1 MNVSITF
8 ALSIKILPPIA
19 TVFIHQEIR
28 RLIQRN
34 RLEEALDYAGDF
46 AQEQELDVQYLQLLG
61 RELEQVEIKKLRQNL
76 SAHAYDEEISE
87 ISTRLL
93 QWVDT
98 YIPFEAEQSD
108 RVDPKESARYHRWED
123 VRERVRAILHLN
135 GMVPALIFLDQL
147 VGQLG
152 QRAELGA
159 IKAAYEDWADLL
171 SSDAGSEGAVWLYD
185 YQRIQTRLED
195 LLNELNEEDLRKSW
209 SLHFH
214 QLTTVFGDSS
224 EKYRDEIVFALVA
237 RVERILIPS
246 SIAGEAEQQAF
257 KRAMYRLQDLYHAGQ
272 FEEAYQQA
280 LHIRNELECESSQ
293 LYEYLLLSFFLKEG
307 PKSIID
313 RAITQADY
321 EPLRHLYVY
330 AARLRSLQWPE
341 AATEE
346 VPKHEAYAYV
356 GKGVASNTAVHN
368 LRQIAN
374 GLLLRLA
381 ERYSQLVSQHD
392 SAAARLALQRGMWL
406 TSLIGQYVAGDALF
420 APLVVTELAGGGL
433 QETQWVKVEEG
444 ELRNVYPDFDALSL
458 LRSARRVLRL
468 ELLPSPSNPE
478 EPLIADL
485 CYSLEDRYASV
496 QLDQQLDRSP
506 AVIVH
511 KLKEIL
517 RASYVMS
524 LLFPEYTRLADL
536 PIRELATKEGLLEWF
551 SLDEQGRLSTKS
563 DDLGLRGFPAYTYLA
578 HFVQWRD
585 GPAAWQRLEGELRE
599 LVYYRLAH
607 RAQQAYDKIN
617 SSHYAISDL
626 NRSYVETVMDCL
638 KDWLKCY
645 QAYGDERFWEACYH
659 ELTGDGH
666 FFWFSVTS
674 AGLSDPLYLREF
686 NWSSLRF
693 LRQLLEHR
701 PKKDLLEAQTEIG
714 LNYLRFFIDKRYREI
729 QRITENQLNPR
740 VAYRQEIYN
749 LMEHV
754 LVLCEKIVPLDE
766 FLAFIYDELILEQIL
781 PWLDIKGDKL
791 IDYPSERYHPL
802 MAVDLFNRVQRVLVD
817 QSANWSDEA
826 VFQEVLLHR
835 YRDARYDYEFEFS
848 PLRYRNYHLED
859 RQLMVELLNRCLHF
873 YRLTDDPKYLELPY
887 REYVLNRGR
896 FRWGYYVR
904 PLRQGRAQELVA
916 PFLIFEHWHNWRIDG
931 LHYLRQRKY
940 VKKEWRRH
948 YSAGHVFDDGLL
960 HSE

>member
-1 MNVSITF
+1 M
-8 ALSIKILPPIA
+8 
-19 TVFIHQEIR
+19 
-28 RLIQRN
+28 
-34 RLEEALDYAGDF
+34 DYAGDF
-46 AQEQELDVQYLQLLG
+46 AQDQELDVQYLQLLG
-61 RELEQVEIKKLRQNL
+61 RELEQLELKKLRQNL
-76 SAHAYDEEISE
+76 SAAAYEEENDE

-98 YIPFEAEQSD
+98 YIPFEAEQAE
-108 RVDPKESARYHRWED
+108 RAELEESSRYHRWEE
-123 VRERVRAILHLN
+123 VRERIRAILHLN

-159 IKAAYEDWADLL
+159 IQAAYEDWADLL
-171 SSDAGSEGAVWLYD
+171 SSEAGNEGAIWQYD
-185 YQRIQTRLED
+185 LRRLQTRLED

-224 EKYRDEIVFALVA
+224 EQYRDEVVFALVS
-237 RVERILIPS
+237 RVERILIPTT
-246 SIAGEAEQQAF
+246 IAGEEQQQAF

-272 FEEAYQQA
+272 FGEAYQQA
-280 LHIRNELECESSQ
+280 LQIRDELECESSQ
-293 LYEYLLLSFFLKEG
+293 LYEYLLLSFFRKEG
-307 PKSIID
+307 PKAIID

-330 AARLRSLQWPE
+330 ASRLQRLQWPAE
-341 AATEE
+341 LPEDATSH
-346 VPKHEAYAYV
+346 PAYAFH
-356 GKGVASNTAVHN
+356 GKGMASDTAVHN

-381 ERYSQLVSQHD
+381 ERYSLLVSQHD

-406 TSLIGQYVAGDALF
+406 TGLIGQYVAGDALF

-433 QETQWVKVEEG
+433 QETQWVKVEGG

-468 ELLPSPSNPE
+468 ELLPSPNRPE
-478 EPLIADL
+478 ASLVADL
-485 CYSLEDRYASV
+485 RYSLEDRYASV
-496 QLDQQLDRSP
+496 QLDQQLDRSS

-517 RASYVMS
+517 RSGYVMS
-524 LLFPEYTRLADL
+524 LLFPDYTELADL

-551 SLDEQGRLSTKS
+551 SLDDQGKLSTQA
-563 DDLGLRGFPAYTYLA
+563 DDPGLQGFPAYAYLA

-585 GPAAWQRLEGELRE
+585 GPAAWQRLESELRE

-626 NRSYVETVMDCL
+626 NRTYVETVMDCL
-638 KDWLKCY
+638 RDWLKCY
-645 QAYGDERFWEACYH
+645 RTYGDERFWEACYH

-674 AGLSDPLYLREF
+674 AGISDPLYLREF

-693 LRQLLEHR
+693 LRLLLSLRTTKE
-701 PKKDLLEAQTEIG
+701 PLEAQTEIG

-729 QRITENQLNPR
+729 QQITENQLNPGI
-740 VAYRQEIYN
+740 AYRQEIYN

-754 LVLCEKIVPLDE
+754 LVLCEKVVPLDE
-766 FLAFIYDELILEQIL
+766 FLAFIYDELVLEQIL
-781 PWLDIKGDKL
+781 PWLDIEGDSL
-791 IDYPSERYHPL
+791 ADYPSERYHPL
-802 MAVDLFNRVQRVLVD
+802 MAVDLLRRVQRVLVD
-817 QSANWSDEA
+817 ESENWTDEA
-826 VFQEVLLHR
+826 VFQEVLAHR
-835 YRDARYDYEFEFS
+835 YRDARYDYQFEFS

-859 RQLMVELLNRCLHF
+859 RMLMVELLNRCLHF
-873 YRLTDDPKYLELPY
+873 YQLTDDPKYLELPY

-904 PLRQGRAQELVA
+904 PFRQGRAQELVA
-916 PFLIFEHWHNWRIDG
+916 PALIFEHWHNWRVDG
-931 LHYLRQRKY
+931 LHYNRQRKY
-940 VKKEWRRH
+940 VKKEWHRH
-948 YSAGHVFDDGLL
+948 YAAGHVFDDGLL
-960 HSE
+960 HLD